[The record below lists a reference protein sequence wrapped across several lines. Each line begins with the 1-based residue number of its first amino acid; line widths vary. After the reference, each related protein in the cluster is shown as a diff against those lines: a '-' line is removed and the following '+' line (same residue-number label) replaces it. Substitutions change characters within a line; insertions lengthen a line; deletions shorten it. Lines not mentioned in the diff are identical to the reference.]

1 MTPYIEKN
9 PSQKRGGGVAQGI
22 GLSSNS
28 STTKKKKK
36 RMASLYESHS
46 IIVLFSFLEKGM
58 KYCLLQVT
66 T

>member
-1 MTPYIEKN
+1 VVEWLIVLVFVQTPE
-9 PSQKRGGGVAQGI
+9 QKK
-22 GLSSNS
+22 
-28 STTKKKKK
+28 KKKKK